1 MTWYVA
7 HTQPR
12 GEEIARL
19 HLERQGFD
27 VFLPRCRKRVRHAR
41 RESEVSAPL
50 FPRYLFVGFDPER
63 QRWRSVNGTH
73 GISYL
78 ICDKDRP
85 LPVADEVVKG
95 LMARCDDEGFVP
107 LLGQSFAPGERL
119 RIGSGPLAEQI
130 GEFQHVDE
138 QQRVTL
144 LLQLLGRPV
153 LVKVSAEV
161 LASAG

>member
-19 HLERQGFD
+19 HLQRQGFD
-27 VFLPRCRKRVRHAR
+27 VFLPRCRKQVRHAR
-41 RESEVSAPL
+41 RVSEVTAPL
-50 FPRYLFVGFDPER
+50 FPRYLFIGFDPER

-78 ICDKDRP
+78 ICDREYP
-85 LPVADEVVKG
+85 VPVADDIIEG
-95 LMARCDDEGFVP
+95 LKARCDDGDIVP
-107 LLGQSFAPGERL
+107 LLGRQFAPGESL
-119 RIGSGPLAEQI
+119 RIESGPLADKI
-130 GEFQHVDE
+130 GVFQHVDE

-153 LVKVSAEV
+153 LVKVPVEAVVSP
-161 LASAG
+161 G